1 MSATSLV
8 IFAQEEGRSAS
19 AAIGWAI
26 FALLIVGF
34 AIAVF
39 LNARRGR
46 EEVGAEL
53 ELAANRRPYLSDEEL
68 ETRKL
73 DRTLGWGLALL
84 GVIGVALPLY
94 WLAEPTRQEE
104 AIDGYKETFISRG
117 EEIYVN
123 GAQCASCHGP
133 EGVGGAAQTALL
145 NDRGEFEAQVSW
157 QAPALDTVLYRYS
170 RDEVY
175 DILQYGRQNSPMPAW
190 GSLGGGPLTD
200 QQLLNVIDY
209 LESIQLPA
217 EEARQQVEDEL
228 AATCGPDDDG
238 VCTLPDAEFATLGE
252 ALFNMGESTSF
263 AGGAY
268 SCGRCHTKGWS
279 YGQPEVSGGGG
290 LGPNLTNG
298 ATLRQ
303 FPAFQSQVDFVSEGA
318 EKGQPYGRSG
328 QAGDGTMPGFGVNP
342 NAVEDDSPLDSSQV
356 MYTQEQIEAVVEYE
370 RGL

>member
-1 MSATSLV
+1 MESTTFVL
-8 IFAQEEGRSAS
+8 FAQEEGSTASSAV
-19 AAIGWAI
+19 GWAI
-26 FALLIVGF
+26 FALLVVGF
-34 AIAVF
+34 GVAVI

-46 EEVGAEL
+46 QEVGAEI

-68 ETRKL
+68 ETKKL

-94 WLAEPTRQEE
+94 WLAEPSRQEGAVE
-104 AIDGYKETFISRG
+104 QYQRTFISRG

-133 EGVGGAAQTALL
+133 EGVGGAAQTSLL
-145 NDRGEFEAQVSW
+145 NDRGEFVAQVSW

-175 DILQYGRQNSPMPAW
+175 DILQYGRTNTPMPAW

-217 EEARQQVEDEL
+217 EEARAQVEEEL
-228 AATCGPDDDG
+228 AVTCAPDDEG
-238 VCTLPDAEFATLGE
+238 ACTLPDAQFATEGE
-252 ALFNMGESTSF
+252 ALFNMGLNTSF

-268 SCGRCHTKGWS
+268 SCGRCHTAGWS
-279 YGQPEVSGGGG
+279 YGQPETPGGGG

-298 ATLRQ
+298 STLRQ
-303 FPAFQSQVDFVSEGA
+303 FPSKDSMIAFISQGA
-318 EKGQPYGRSG
+318 ERGQAYGRNG

-342 NAVEDDSPLDSSQV
+342 NAEEEDSPLDSSQV
-356 MYTQEQIEAVVEYE
+356 MYTQEQIEAVVDYE

>member
-1 MSATSLV
+1 MDASTLAL
-8 IFAQEEGRSAS
+8 FAQEEGSTAS
-19 AAIGWAI
+19 TAVGWAI
-26 FALLIVGF
+26 FALLVVGF
-34 AIAVF
+34 AVAVI
-39 LNARRGR
+39 LNARKGKK
-46 EEVGAEL
+46 EVGAEL

-73 DRTLGWGLALL
+73 DRTLLAGLGLL
-84 GVIGVALPLY
+84 AVIGVALPLY
-94 WLAEPTRQEE
+94 WLGEPTRQAE
-104 AIDGYKETFISRG
+104 AEDNYKETFISRG

-133 EGVGGAAQTALL
+133 EGVGGAAQTSLL
-145 NDRGEFEAQVSW
+145 NDRGEFVRQVSW

-170 RDEVY
+170 REEVY
-175 DILQYGRQNSPMPAW
+175 DILQYGRPNTPMPAW

-200 QQLLNVIDY
+200 QQLLNTIDY

-217 EEARQQVEDEL
+217 EEARSQVEEEL
-228 AATCGPDDDG
+228 ATTCDPDDDG
-238 VCTLPDAEFATLGE
+238 NCTLPDAQYATEGE
-252 ALFNMGESTSF
+252 ALFNMGLYTSF

-268 SCGRCHTKGWS
+268 SCGRCHTAGWS
-279 YGQPEVSGGGG
+279 YGDPAASGSGG

-303 FPAFQSQVDFVSEGA
+303 FPSKQSMIEFISVGA
-318 EKGQPYGRSG
+318 ERGQPYGRNG

-342 NAVEDDSPLDSSQV
+342 NAVEEDSPLESSQV
-356 MYTQEQIEAVVEYE
+356 MYTQEQIEAVVDYE